1 MKKLMALVFSLV
13 VLAGAVEAHN
23 ISQPATG
30 LAIALPSVTLTD
42 DTLVNVVGAENIM
55 HAGMA
60 DVLSEGPGGGSN
72 GGGGGAG
79 LPIAYE
85 LGKAATA
92 AGRGIVRV
100 YRVADKAIDRAVGS
114 AVKWVGRYEVVKKV
128 GNWLRGNRSSRYDRD
143 DRY

>member
-1 MKKLMALVFSLV
+1 MKKLMVLVFSLV

-30 LAIALPSVTLTD
+30 LALALPDVTLTED
-42 DTLVNVVGAENIM
+42 ALVNVVGAENIM

-92 AGRGIVRV
+92 AGRGIVRA
-100 YRVADKAIDRAVGS
+100 YRVVDKAIDSVTGPV
-114 AVKWVGRYEVVKKV
+114 VKNFGRYAFVKAV
-128 GNWLRGNRSSRYDRD
+128 EHWLRRDSNDR
-143 DRY
+143 